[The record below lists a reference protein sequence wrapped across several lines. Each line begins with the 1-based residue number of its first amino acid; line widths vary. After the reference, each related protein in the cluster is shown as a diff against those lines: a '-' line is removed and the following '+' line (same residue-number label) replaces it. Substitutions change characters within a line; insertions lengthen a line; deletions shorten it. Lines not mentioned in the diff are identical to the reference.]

1 MEKRY
6 KIEFTSEQLER
17 VIELVKD
24 GAIDDGDD
32 ELVEWLEWKQAHS
45 GVLIAPVQYSTFDLD
60 EIPF

>member
-1 MEKRY
+1 MEKQY

-32 ELVEWLEWKQAHS
+32 ELVEWLEWKKANS
-45 GVLIAPVQYSTFDLD
+45 CVLIPRVQYTTFDLD

>member
-6 KIEFTSEQLER
+6 QIEFTSEQLER

-32 ELVEWLEWKQAHS
+32 ELVEWLEWKRVNDYVS
-45 GVLIAPVQYSTFDLD
+45 VPTVQYTTFDLD